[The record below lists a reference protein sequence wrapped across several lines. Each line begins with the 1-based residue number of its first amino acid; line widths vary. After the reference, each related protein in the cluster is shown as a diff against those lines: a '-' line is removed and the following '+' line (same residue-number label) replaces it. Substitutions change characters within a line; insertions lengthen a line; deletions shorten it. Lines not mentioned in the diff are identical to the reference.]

1 NLIQQARKDAVST
14 EMLLKAGLMIRK
26 SDSAQYDRF
35 RGRFM
40 IPIISVY
47 KKVLGFGGRIIQ
59 QDENQPKYINSPETA
74 IYQKSYILFGLY
86 QSRQAIRDQDQAIFV
101 EGYTDLISLFQAGI
115 HNVVATSGTAL
126 TPFQARLIKR
136 YTENVFLLYD
146 ADTAGS
152 LAAIRGADIFLDE
165 GLEVNIVT
173 LPAGTDPD
181 SFVRDYG
188 VSDFKKL
195 LQQPSSLIRFK
206 INILL
211 KKYDRSSS
219 QGMTQIIN
227 ELLSSIARIKNS
239 IKQNLAVKEVAEYFS
254 LEERA
259 LLQQMQTLRRSPYAQ
274 PFSREPKSS
283 PTKPPTKTKSK
294 YEIAEE
300 DLLRLVFSDSKW
312 LPEIFEYL
320 KLDDFL
326 DKDYRQILSH
336 LLSIYDQ
343 DQNFDQ
349 ASVMKSVSHPD
360 LSAKIS
366 SIVNRT
372 VAESI
377 DRLKLF
383 EDNVV
388 TLKKRHLEN
397 RLHNLEQ
404 QIKSAQEKETET
416 DTYVKQHQR
425 CQQELKAV
433 EDRLF
438 FKKDF

>member
-1 NLIQQARKDAVST
+1 
-14 EMLLKAGLMIRK
+14 
-26 SDSAQYDRF
+26 
-35 RGRFM
+35 
-40 IPIISVY
+40 
-47 KKVLGFGGRIIQ
+47 
-59 QDENQPKYINSPETA
+59 
-74 IYQKSYILFGLY
+74 IYQKGYILFGLY
-86 QSRQAIRDQDQAIFV
+86 QSRVAIRDQDQAIFV

-136 YTENVFLLYD
+136 YTENVILLYD

-152 LAAIRGADIFLDE
+152 LAAIRGADIFLDQ

-181 SFVRDYG
+181 SFIRDYG

-227 ELLSSIARIKNS
+227 ELLSSILRIRNS
-239 IKQNLAVKEVAEYFS
+239 IKQNLAIKEVAEYFS

-259 LLQQMQTLRRSPYAQ
+259 LLQQMQTLSRSPSAQ
-274 PFSREPKSS
+274 PFSREQKSS
-283 PTKPPTKTKSK
+283 PTQTQTKTKSK

-312 LPEIFEYL
+312 LTEIFDYL
-320 KLDDFL
+320 KLDDFF
-326 DKDYRQILSH
+326 DKDYRQILSY

-349 ASVMKSVSHPD
+349 ATVLKSVSHPD
-360 LSAKIS
+360 VSAKIS
-366 SIVNRT
+366 SLVNRT
-372 VAESI
+372 VDESV
-377 DRLKLF
+377 DRWQLF
-383 EDNVV
+383 KDCVV
-388 TLKKRHLEN
+388 ILKKRHLEN
-397 RLHNLEQ
+397 RLHNLAQ

-416 DTYVKQHQR
+416 DIYLKQYRR

-433 EDRLF
+433 EDRVF